1 MMSHHQNWFIVIR
14 TVGRTD
20 LLGRTL
26 RSLVTAGVAR
36 FPVEIVVVENGGT
49 RRAAELVKSLAEGC
63 RIQYLAIPEVGQAAA
78 SNAFLNR
85 NPGTFAW
92 FLDDDVRVTA
102 EAIEAYHLAAQ
113 RGQQGREYYGGP
125 LGIDYETPPPE
136 WLLTYLPR
144 SARGW
149 QPNMEDVATTVPMF
163 LGANWAA
170 WADDLLAVGGFENQF
185 GPGGVGAETALQKKL
200 LQRGMRPVYLP
211 QGLVYHW
218 VPRSRC
224 SPQWVLRRAYQIG
237 VAEGLEQP
245 GSEVFLFGYPRW
257 AYRGLMERFSRWC
270 VTRFSRDVHRRFQA
284 AYELWF
290 FLGWM
295 KGKQARRYRPT

>member
-1 MMSHHQNWFIVIR
+1 MSHQQNWYIVIR

-26 RSLVTAGVAR
+26 CSLVTAGVAR

-49 RRAAELVKSLAEGC
+49 RHAADLVQSLAEQC
-63 RIQYLAIPEVGQAAA
+63 HIQYLAIPEAGQSVA
-78 SNAFLNR
+78 SNAFLTR

-92 FLDDDVRVTA
+92 FLDDDVRVTP
-102 EAIEAYHLAAQ
+102 EAIEAYHGAAQ
-113 RGQQGREYYGGP
+113 KRQQGREYYGGP
-125 LGIDYETPPPE
+125 LAIDYETPPPE
-136 WLLTYLPR
+136 WLRSYLPR

-149 QPNMEDVATTVPMF
+149 HLESENTDSSPPMF

-170 WADDLLAVGGFENQF
+170 WADDLLAVGGFEAQF
-185 GPGGVGAETALQKKL
+185 GPGGIGAETALQKKL
-200 LQRGMRPVYLP
+200 LRRGMVPVYLP

-224 SPQWVLRRAYQIG
+224 SPRWVLRRAYHIG
-237 VAEGLEQP
+237 IAEGLEQP
-245 GSEVFLFGYPRW
+245 PNEVFLFGYPRW
-257 AYRGLMERFSRWC
+257 AYRGLMERFGRWC
-270 VTRFSRDVHRRFQA
+270 VTRFSRDVQRRFQA
-284 AYELWF
+284 TYELWF

-295 KGKQARRYRPT
+295 KGKQAGRYRPA